1 MISLSSFKNAF
12 LGIIP
17 STVMTCNKECT
28 PNIAYLSQVHLLSDT
43 QIALTTQF
51 FNKTKSNL
59 AENPYCAVRVY
70 DPDSFLCY
78 ELSAKHKST
87 ETSGPTFD
95 QMAKRLAAIADY
107 SGASHAF
114 TLQAI
119 EIMDVLS
126 VEVVQCES
134 FPMAVDSSESTVKTS
149 RLNFESMQK
158 VCERIG
164 QAQNLE
170 DLFDS
175 TLQAIDLEFGL
186 RHSMILIT
194 QSDSDRLLTIST
206 RGYNQAGVGAEV
218 VLGEGVIGRAAEA
231 KVPLAHASLTRDL
244 LYARASF
251 KNSECQEPAT
261 QLHEAIPLPGLIKSQ
276 SQIAIPL
283 VLRGELLGV
292 LFAESSK
299 IFEIRDSDEHILK
312 TLGHVLAI
320 AMHSLQMSH
329 ELEVD
334 NSPRRGK
341 STLPSQRAQ
350 EKSIFSYF
358 PKEDCILLNGEYL
371 VRSVPA
377 RILWKILN
385 IYKSQGKTEF
395 TNRELRLDP
404 WLQLPEVKDNLETRL
419 ILLRKRLDKKC
430 SAVTITS
437 TGRGRFLLSVVG
449 DIILNEN

>member
-1 MISLSSFKNAF
+1 MISPSSFKNAF

-17 STVMTCNKECT
+17 STIMTCTKEGI

-43 QIALTTQF
+43 QVALTTQF

-59 AENPYCAVRVY
+59 AENPYCTVRVY
-70 DPDSFLCY
+70 EPDTFLCY
-78 ELSAKHKST
+78 ELSVKHKGT
-87 ETSGPTFD
+87 ETSGPTFE
-95 QMAKRLAAIADY
+95 QMAERLAAIADY
-107 SGASHAF
+107 SGASHNF
-114 TLQAI
+114 NLQAI
-119 EIMDVLS
+119 EIMDVLE
-126 VEVVQCES
+126 VEEVQCES
-134 FPMAVDSSESTVKTS
+134 LPLSENSMEFSAKSSL
-149 RLNFESMQK
+149 LNFQSMQK

-164 QAQNLE
+164 EAQNLE

-194 QSDSDRLLTIST
+194 QGDSNKLLTIST

-218 VLGEGVIGRAAEA
+218 ILGEGVIGRAAEA
-231 KVPLAHASLTRDL
+231 KLPLAHASLTRDL

-251 KNSECQEPAT
+251 KTSDSKEVDD
-261 QLHEAIPLPGLIKSQ
+261 QLNNAIPLPGLIDSQ

-312 TLGHVLAI
+312 TLGHVLAL

-334 NSPRRGK
+334 KSPRKVK
-341 STLPSQRAQ
+341 SPAPLRPSQ

-385 IYKSQGKTEF
+385 LYKSQGKTEF
-395 TNRELRLDP
+395 TNRELRMDP

-419 ILLRKRLDKKC
+419 ILLRKRLEKKC
-430 SAVTITS
+430 SAVSITS
-437 TGRGRFLLSVVG
+437 SGRGRFIVSVAG
-449 DIILNEN
+449 DVVLNEN